1 MKGTKKF
8 FTLLIF
14 PLFFIAVAFCAGCS
28 SPAGGGPIGSLLAAR
43 GTSDYIKAVPKY
55 FLYET
60 NGWFV
65 PEHDVDVFSVSGE
78 VEELIDI
85 YKVEFKIIENS
96 DNSGKQE
103 IPVPVIEGFPLQKV
117 SEGVKTVIVTYNN
130 MKTNYHI
137 NVGERGTGEV
147 DSGGGIIIIIP

>member
-1 MKGTKKF
+1 MNGTKKF
-8 FTLLIF
+8 FVLLIF
-14 PLFFIAVAFCAGCS
+14 PLFFAAAFITGCS

-43 GTSDYIKAVPKY
+43 GTKDYIKAVPKY

-78 VEELIDI
+78 AEELIDI

-96 DNSGKQE
+96 EDSGKQE
-103 IPVPVIEGFPLQKV
+103 IPVSVIEGLALQTI
-117 SEGVKTVIVTYNN
+117 SEGVKTVVVTYLG
-130 MKTNYHI
+130 MKTSYHI
-137 NVGERGTGEV
+137 NVGQRGTGEV
-147 DSGGGIIIIIP
+147 DDSGGIIIIIP